1 MDKAEQNKLPAV
13 ASDYIDA
20 VMKNMRY
27 RRTVRQEVR
36 QELTDHFTDALADCQ
51 TDAERNALAKDL
63 IDGFGDVELLAIL
76 LRRAKK
82 RCRPLW
88 RTMVVRTFQAVGV
101 LFLLLVI
108 YIGWFLTGKPVIT
121 TNYLEVMNRQVRPAA
136 DDAMN
141 AWPYFKQAA
150 ELYQHQAIEPYLDD
164 TETRF
169 IPRPRAL
176 SALTARERDMLMQWL
191 TDNQASLHLIRAGIS
206 KPHYW
211 QVYKTDKDDN
221 SEMVSMYVPGMRS

>member
-101 LFLLLVI
+101 LFLLLII
-108 YIGWFLTGKPVIT
+108 YIG
-121 TNYLEVMNRQVRPAA
+121 
-136 DDAMN
+136 
-141 AWPYFKQAA
+141 
-150 ELYQHQAIEPYLDD
+150 
-164 TETRF
+164 
-169 IPRPRAL
+169 
-176 SALTARERDMLMQWL
+176 
-191 TDNQASLHLIRAGIS
+191 
-206 KPHYW
+206 
-211 QVYKTDKDDN
+211 
-221 SEMVSMYVPGMRS
+221 